1 MRSKKTASFKREILV
16 CLVILSLLPTLISD
30 TVLIQVVR
38 TTIENSDRRKAQA
51 QVELIN
57 ERLLTYVEELDD
69 AATQIVSDSMIYT
82 GVNTASKW
90 KMNQVYVSLY
100 EKSANL
106 REYADFYIYDPA
118 GRCCFSTVSSVSE
131 ETLPTYWGV
140 LSEVQE
146 QDDLALRN
154 VAKTGREDDVLLQLG
169 RKIVDVEDNLR
180 GYLVVNI
187 SKSQLES
194 YLGNTISQQYG
205 IVIMDSFWEEIYS
218 SELAQGERIV
228 ETLRERR
235 MAGVHLSQE
244 ADTMMLAMTGVEELD
259 VYIVVGVPKI
269 FHKDIA
275 VIMFLVMLIISVVSL
290 VFCFLIAE
298 SMSHDLALPISK
310 LSEAMNRVK
319 EGDLDIQVEATGRND
334 ELGQLTDDFNHMT
347 TRLKS
352 NVEMQ
357 LKQQEEIN
365 TANIAMMQ
373 AQLNPH
379 FLYNTLDTMKWI
391 AKSNHITD
399 LVTLS
404 SGLAKILR
412 MSISA
417 QRFVTLSDEIK
428 MVESYVD
435 IQKIRFKDKFSCDI
449 EIPMELEDEIV
460 PKLILQPIVE
470 NAIIHGLKECEE
482 GQIFINIFE
491 KEEELIIEVEDNGL
505 GIDEEVAKK
514 INGHGLERQQG
525 HIGLRNVD
533 SILSLHYGE
542 KYGVHVERLEEGGT
556 KVTLRLPCREKRY
569 VEGINC

>member
-1 MRSKKTASFKREILV
+1 MKSKKTTSFKREILV
-16 CLVILSLLPTLISD
+16 CLIILSLLPTLISD

-51 QVELIN
+51 QVELIH
-57 ERLLTYVEELDD
+57 ERLLTYVEDLDE

-82 GVNTASKW
+82 GVDTTSKW

-106 REYADFYIYDPA
+106 REYADFYIYDSMGVCRFA
-118 GRCCFSTVSSVSE
+118 TVSTVNE

-169 RKIVDVEDNLR
+169 RKIVDAENNLR

-218 SELAQGERIV
+218 SELAQGEKIV
-228 ETLRERR
+228 DTLRERR
-235 MAGVHLSQE
+235 MAGEHLSQE
-244 ADTMMLAMTGVEELD
+244 ADTMMLAMSNAGDVD

-310 LSEAMNRVK
+310 LSAAMNRVK
-319 EGDLDIQVEATGRND
+319 EGDLDIQVETTRND
-334 ELGQLTDDFNHMT
+334 ELGQLTGDFNHMT
-347 TRLKS
+347 KRLKT

-365 TANIAMMQ
+365 TANLAMMQ

-391 AKSNHITD
+391 AKANHIHE

-412 MSISA
+412 MSISSE
-417 QRFVTLSDEIK
+417 RFVTLSDEIK

-449 EIPMELEDEIV
+449 EIPMELEEEIV

-491 KEEELIIEVEDNGL
+491 KEEKLIIEVEDNGQ
-505 GIDEEVAKK
+505 GIDTEVAER
-514 INGHGLERQQG
+514 INCHELTRRQG

-542 KYGVHVERLEEGGT
+542 EYGVHVERLEKGGT
-556 KVTLRLPCREKRY
+556 KVTLRLPCREKRN